1 MSMTPVVAEASCVAM
16 SNSPGAIGDQLL
28 VLAAQS
34 GDRTAFIALCEGH
47 ADRIAGKLY
56 QITRNW
62 QDAEDVLQESFL
74 KAFIHLKDFEG
85 RSSFS
90 SWLTRISINTA
101 LMLLRKKR
109 FAELPI
115 DYLYEDGETW
125 RKWEP
130 RDSKEDP
137 ESDCVR
143 REREKLLRQAILRL
157 PPIFREVIEM
167 RHVQD
172 RSTREIAQT
181 LGISEAAAKSRLLRA
196 KKALG
201 ASITLKAIRR
211 SEDDY

>member
-1 MSMTPVVAEASCVAM
+1 MPMAPFVSESSFVAM
-16 SNSPGAIGDQLL
+16 SDSSGILSDEPLL
-28 VLAAQS
+28 SAARS
-34 GDRTAFIALCEGH
+34 GDRSAFVALCEGH
-47 ADRIAGKLY
+47 AGRIVGKIY
-56 QITRNW
+56 HITRNW
-62 QDAEDVLQESFL
+62 QDVEDVLQESFL

-101 LMLLRKKR
+101 LMLLRKRR
-109 FAELPI
+109 FVELPI
-115 DYLYEDGETW
+115 DYLYEDRDTC

-143 REREKLLRQAILRL
+143 RERERLLRRAILRL

-196 KKALG
+196 KTVLR
-201 ASITLKAIRR
+201 ASITLKGIRH
-211 SEDDY
+211 SE

>member
-1 MSMTPVVAEASCVAM
+1 MTPFVSEASCVAI
-16 SNSPGAIGDQLL
+16 SDSPETLGDGLL
-28 VLAAQS
+28 VAARS
-34 GDRTAFIALCEGH
+34 GDRNAFIALCEGH
-47 ADRIAGKLY
+47 AGRVVGRVY

-62 QDAEDVLQESFL
+62 QDAEDVLQESLL

-109 FAELPI
+109 FSEIPI
-115 DYLYEDGETW
+115 DYLYEDRDTCH
-125 RKWEP
+125 RWEP

-137 ESDCVR
+137 ESGCVR
-143 REREKLLRQAILRL
+143 REREKLLRRAIFRL

-172 RSTREIAQT
+172 RSMREIAQT
-181 LGISEAAAKSRLLRA
+181 LGISEAAAKARLFRA
-196 KKALG
+196 KTVLR
-201 ASITLKAIRR
+201 ASITLKGIRR
-211 SEDDY
+211 SEDD